1 MYRLSDFRTWTGKI
15 SFKFA
20 LSHARAGA
28 VYDPSTQGPIRS
40 LDYSWDLNHIN
51 SLGNNE
57 VAYRLMVVQN
67 GVFYNTSNDIPL
79 SPNWTPFD
87 RRGIRA
93 EDLLLVVGEGPLHPD
108 FSHHGAPIQFG
119 FITANSSPRLGAQAF
134 RNHGIDNWRVEVIPG
149 DPVITTIPP
158 LPDGLI
164 QTDYQAQLAAI
175 GGIAPYTWKII
186 SGILPPRL
194 MLDGA
199 TGAIGGRPDKPGV
212 FGWAVLVTDSVGASS
227 ARTFKIRIDGPP
239 RGEPRL
245 GNEPDRLLFS
255 FVEKSSPQT
264 RRLRV
269 DNEGGGSLDFEVEV
283 STESGGS
290 WLSVTAL
297 GGSIMAAQGQRIE
310 VTADPSLSL
319 SSG

>member
-1 MYRLSDFRTWTGKI
+1 MKLLPAHIPASVTGAASTALLAVAIQAQTVVFSDGDFSPTDWTATSISNTFSGGASFTAGRQLAGGAPGAFWRTTHTYNGLGAI
-15 SFKFA
+15 IV
-20 LSHARAGA
+20 SHSRAGA

-119 FITANSSPRLGAQAF
+119 FITANSSPRLGSQAF
-134 RNHGIDNWRVEVIPG
+134 RNHGIDNWRVEVMPG
-149 DPVITTIPP
+149 DPAITTMPP

-175 GGIAPYTWKII
+175 GP
-186 SGILPPRL
+186 
-194 MLDGA
+194 
-199 TGAIGGRPDKPGV
+199 
-212 FGWAVLVTDSVGASS
+212 
-227 ARTFKIRIDGPP
+227 
-239 RGEPRL
+239 
-245 GNEPDRLLFS
+245 
-255 FVEKSSPQT
+255 
-264 RRLRV
+264 
-269 DNEGGGSLDFEVEV
+269 
-283 STESGGS
+283 
-290 WLSVTAL
+290 
-297 GGSIMAAQGQRIE
+297 
-310 VTADPSLSL
+310 
-319 SSG
+319 